1 VNWEVPLC
9 QPRLDEAEL
18 DAVVKTYRSGW
29 LSAGP
34 RTEELEGAFRAYTGA
49 RHALALSS
57 CSAALHLAS
66 LGAGFGPGDRVVVPS
81 LTFVST
87 VSAVAHTGAIPIF
100 ADIAGPT
107 EPWLSAAAV
116 ADSID
121 EHTRGIVTVA
131 YGGHPGEVAEIAAIA
146 AQRGIALIEDVAH
159 ACGSRLKS
167 RHAGTFG
174 LAGAFSFSA
183 SKNIG
188 IGEGGLLVTDDE
200 ELARGVSHGRW
211 HGIGSSIWDR
221 HRQSAPQYELGE
233 LGFNYR
239 FDDPRATL
247 VLARLRRLDADNR
260 RRAAID
266 AFYREALASL
276 EQIEPTVAPPRGEDA
291 SHCLFTAVLD
301 ESVDRDEF
309 RTALAKRGVQTSV
322 HYPPAHMSGAHAR
335 AGVHLPLTEDYARR
349 SVTLPMFPHME
360 GRQQELVVESVAS
373 ALHRPARA
381 RAVA

>member
-1 VNWEVPLC
+1 MNWQVPLC
-9 QPRLDEAEL
+9 QPRFDEAEL
-18 DAVVKTYRSGW
+18 DALVKTYRSGW
-29 LSAGP
+29 LTVGP

-66 LGAGFGPGDRVVVPS
+66 LGAGLGPGDRVVVPS

-87 VSAVAHTGAIPIF
+87 VSAVTHTGATPLF

-107 EPWLSAAAV
+107 EPWLSAATV

-121 EHTRGIVTVA
+121 ERTRGVVTVA

-146 AQRGIALIEDVAH
+146 ARRDIALIEDVAH
-159 ACGSRLKS
+159 ACGSRLGG

-188 IGEGGLLVTDDE
+188 IGEGGLLVTDDD
-200 ELARGVSHGRW
+200 ELARGVSSGRW

-221 HRQSAPQYELGE
+221 HRQSAPQYQLGE
-233 LGFNYR
+233 MGFNYR
-239 FDDPRATL
+239 FDDPRAAL

-276 EQIEPTVAPPRGEDA
+276 KRIEPTAAPPAGDDA

-301 ESVDRDEF
+301 EGVDRDEF
-309 RTALAKRGVQTSV
+309 RAALAERGVQTSV
-322 HYPPAHMSGAHAR
+322 HYPPAHLSGAHAR
-335 AGVHLPLTEDYARR
+335 PDLRLPNTEEYARR
-349 SVTLPMFPHME
+349 AVTLPMFPHME
-360 GRQQELVVESVAS
+360 SRQMELVVESVAD

-381 RAVA
+381 RVAA